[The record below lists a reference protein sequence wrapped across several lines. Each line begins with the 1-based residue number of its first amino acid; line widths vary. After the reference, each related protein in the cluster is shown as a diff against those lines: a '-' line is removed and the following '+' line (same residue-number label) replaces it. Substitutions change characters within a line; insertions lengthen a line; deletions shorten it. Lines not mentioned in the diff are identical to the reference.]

1 MKHSIKTAILWS
13 PRVLA
18 ILFALFI
25 SLFALDVFDG
35 KSGILETLIGLAIH
49 LIPIGIIVI
58 AIILSWHREWIGGIV
73 FIFLPLF
80 YIYSTWGRFPFSV
93 YLIMCTPPLITG
105 ILYFVNWKNK
115 RDDRR
120 KGVTV

>member
-1 MKHSIKTAILWS
+1 MKYSTKAVVLWS

-35 KSGILETLIGLAIH
+35 KSGILETLIGFAIH
-49 LIPIGIIVI
+49 LIPTGIIVI

-73 FIFLPLF
+73 FIFLPIF
-80 YIYSTWGRFPFSV
+80 YIYSTWGRFPLSV
-93 YLIMCTPPLITG
+93 YLIMCTPPMITG
-105 ILYFVNWKNK
+105 ILYFVNWKIK
-115 RDDRR
+115 RDDRG
-120 KGVTV
+120 KGDTV